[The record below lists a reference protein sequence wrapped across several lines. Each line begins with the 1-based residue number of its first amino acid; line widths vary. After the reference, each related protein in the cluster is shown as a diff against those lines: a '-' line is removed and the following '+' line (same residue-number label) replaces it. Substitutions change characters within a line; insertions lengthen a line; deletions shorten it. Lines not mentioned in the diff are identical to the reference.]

1 VYKSLD
7 LWYYFLVS
15 NLQQNDAY
23 QPVNYAYLSGAL
35 QGGMQ
40 MIARELVMVGL
51 LQHDD
56 LAKAEEIVATMITR
70 CEASE
75 REFSNILK

>member
-1 VYKSLD
+1 MYKLLD

-15 NLQQNDAY
+15 NLQQNDTY

-40 MIARELVMVGL
+40 MIARELVMAGL
-51 LQHDD
+51 LQYDD
-56 LAKAEEIVATMITR
+56 LAKAEEIVAAMITR
-70 CEASE
+70 CEARE